1 MKNFFTTALFFLLT
15 TCAHAS
21 HIVGGEFEILHISG
35 FTYRINLILYFDR
48 INGLPGAKDL
58 SVNARI
64 YRLADNVRM
73 RDVLLPLTSETEVS
87 YTQPE
92 CSRGEIQTLKLIY
105 TTTVILSPQEYNH
118 PQGYY
123 LVWERC
129 CRNYTIT
136 NIYSQEPPNN
146 DPNYPLAAGQTF
158 YLEFPPVVKNGEPFI
173 NSSPRLFPPLNDYAC
188 PRRPYY
194 TDFAGTDD
202 DGDSLV
208 YSIVTP
214 LNTHTT
220 FAIPPT
226 GPAPRPYPEVR
237 WRPGFSLNN
246 IMRGAP
252 DLRISSDGLL
262 TVTPTVQG
270 LFVFAVKC
278 EEFRNGIKIGEVRRD
293 FQMLVLEACPR
304 AEPPQIVGRKKGT
317 ATYSMPN
324 QPLNVSFSNATP
336 DNERCIQV
344 RISDPDSQKPDDNF
358 QERIFIRVLPLNF
371 RVPGRY
377 ISDILP
383 PVSSATLIN
392 GSTAEFDICLPLC
405 PFIADGYYQIGIIA
419 YDDACSLP
427 LSDTLVV
434 NVFHESPPN
443 RRPVFTTPNV
453 NLTINE
459 GDPPLFIPIQ
469 AIDDDGHQMDAFVLN
484 DGFVFSEV
492 GMTLSLATLP
502 AGQVNGS
509 LIWDSRC
516 DVYDFTRKTSFYIR
530 IIAEDRDLCN
540 VPSADTMHIR
550 LNIIL
555 PGNSDPVISS
565 SLQTAHEKFI
575 TVTRKIYETLNFNVS
590 GTDADND
597 LLVLGME
604 GIGFTPS
611 SYQAVF
617 PQATN
622 RGFVTSSFS
631 WFPDCATIDL
641 NNQYVFDYRFMVI
654 DNANKCRLYKADT
667 LIVRVVIEPPDN
679 QPPDLAAISVNPEQP
694 LINNALTAILGS
706 PIQITLTATDME
718 SFPVKDNLVI
728 ELIDARGD
736 VAPAGYNFT
745 TISGQSPLQASFTW
759 NPDCSVFRHP
769 VYENQYIFRFRA
781 ADDRCFSAL
790 ADTLELHFTIRDA
803 TAFHEEFL
811 PPNFFSPNG
820 DSKNDFFGMYRWND
834 DIREYESI
842 LPPDNCEGNFVSIRI
857 FNRWGKEVF
866 ASRDRN
872 FKWYGDGLPSGVYF
886 YLLKYTHREYRGT
899 ITLRY

>member
-1 MKNFFTTALFFLLT
+1 MIRFFSVALLVLLMNR
-15 TCAHAS
+15 AFAS

-48 INGLPGAKDL
+48 LNGLLGAKDA
-58 SVNARI
+58 SVTARI
-64 YRLADNVRM
+64 YRMADNRRM
-73 RDVLLPLTSETEVS
+73 RDVFLPLTSESSVS

-105 TTTVILSPQEYNH
+105 TTTVVLPPDEYNH

-136 NIYSQEPPNN
+136 NIFSQEPPSN
-146 DPNYPLAAGQTF
+146 DPNYPFSAGQTF

-208 YSIVTP
+208 YSLVTP

-246 IMRGAP
+246 IMAGAP
-252 DLRISSDGLL
+252 DLKISKDGFL
-262 TVTPTVQG
+262 TVTPTLQG

-278 EEFRNGIKIGEVRRD
+278 EEYRNGVKIGEVRRD

-304 AEPPQIVGRKKGT
+304 AEPPQIVGRKKG
-317 ATYSMPN
+317 APAYSLPN
-324 QPLNVSFSNATP
+324 QPLSVTFSNTTA
-336 DNERCIQV
+336 DADRCIQV

-358 QERIFIRVLPLNF
+358 QERVFIRVLPLNF
-371 RVPGRY
+371 SVPGRY

-392 GSTAEFDICLPLC
+392 GSTVEFNICLPLC
-405 PFIADGYYQIGIIA
+405 PFTLDGNYQIGIIA

-434 NVFHESPPN
+434 NVFHQPPPN
-443 RRPVFTTPNV
+443 QRPVFTTPNV
-453 NLTINE
+453 TTTINE
-459 GDPPLFIPIQ
+459 GDPPLTIPIQ
-469 AIDDDGHQMDAFVLN
+469 AIDADTDQLQAFVLN

-492 GMTLSLATLP
+492 GMTLNITTAP
-502 AGQVNGS
+502 AGQINGS
-509 LIWDSRC
+509 LVWDSRC
-516 DVYDFTRKTSFYIR
+516 DVYDFTRKTNFFIR
-530 IIAEDRDLCN
+530 IIAEDRDRCN
-540 VPSADTMHIR
+540 IPSADTMLIR

-565 SLQTAHEKFI
+565 SLQQANEKFI
-575 TVTRKIYETLNFNVS
+575 TVTRKIYEALNFTVS
-590 GTDADND
+590 GNDADND
-597 LLVLGME
+597 LLTLRME
-604 GIGFTPS
+604 GVGFNPAVHN
-611 SYQAVF
+611 AVF
-617 PQATN
+617 PQVTS
-622 RGFVTSSFS
+622 RGSLTSSFS
-631 WFPDCATIDL
+631 WFPDCSTIDL
-641 NNQYVFDYRFMVI
+641 NEHSVFDFRFLVI
-654 DNANKCRLYKADT
+654 DNANKCRFYKADT
-667 LIVRVVIEPPDN
+667 LLVRVLLEPPDN
-679 QPPDLAAISVNPEQP
+679 LKPRIQAVSNDPGQP
-694 LINNALTAILGS
+694 LINNAMEVIRGN
-706 PIQITLTATDME
+706 PVQITLTATDE
-718 SFPVKDNLVI
+718 DLIPRKDLIKI
-728 ELIDARGD
+728 ELIEASGD
-736 VAPAGYNFT
+736 PPPAGYSFNEV
-745 TISGQSPLQASFTW
+745 SGQSPLQTLFSW
-759 NPDCSVFRHP
+759 NPDCSIFRHP
-769 VYENQYIFRFRA
+769 VYRNEYAFAFRVS
-781 ADDRCFSAL
+781 DDRCFNSS
-790 ADTLELHFTIRDA
+790 ADTLNLHIRISDVA
-803 TAFHEEFL
+803 AYHEDFL

-820 DSKNDFFGMYRWND
+820 DLKNDFFGMYKWSE
-834 DIREYESI
+834 DIGEYESI
-842 LPPDNCEGNFVSIRI
+842 LPPDNCEGSFVNVRI
-857 FNRWGKEVF
+857 FNRWGMEVF
-866 ASRDRN
+866 ASTDRN
-872 FKWYGDGLPSGVYF
+872 FKWYGNGLPNGVYF
-886 YLLKYTHREYRGT
+886 YVLKYTHREYRGT